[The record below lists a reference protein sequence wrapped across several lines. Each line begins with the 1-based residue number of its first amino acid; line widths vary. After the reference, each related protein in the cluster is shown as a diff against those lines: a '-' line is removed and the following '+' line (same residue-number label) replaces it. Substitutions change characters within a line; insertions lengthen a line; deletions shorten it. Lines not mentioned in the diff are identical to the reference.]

1 MKNLIYSICI
11 VFVLFAC
18 SDDPNVENF
27 TPELTTEALVTNQDF
42 INLLNAQQL
51 LTESFSK
58 KMKGLSDNQQQQ
70 YLQTLDKLLTED
82 SQESKEKIAQMLGFD
97 SAINFADTQN
107 KMLTSAKRLTEQFP
121 TIEYN
126 DQIQQI
132 FIEATTHL
140 NYQKAYNINSRVA
153 GNCGDK
159 LSNCRDKADATLAL
173 ATAGCVS
180 SVFIP
185 VAGPFI
191 GVGCEAAALYNH
203 YTDYEKCNLDYEDCA
218 Q

>member
-11 VFVLFAC
+11 VSVLFAC
-18 SDDPNVENF
+18 SDDPDVENL
-27 TPELTTEALVTNQDF
+27 TPELTVEALVDNQNF
-42 INLLNAQQL
+42 IDLLNAQQT
-51 LTESFSK
+51 LTESFAI
-58 KMKGLSDNQQQQ
+58 KMEGISDEQREQ
-70 YLQTLDKLLTED
+70 YLQTLDKLMTED
-82 SQESKEKIAQMLGFD
+82 NPESEEKIAQMLGFN
-97 SAINFADTQN
+97 SAMEYSDTQN
-107 KMLTSAKRLTEQFP
+107 KILTSAKRLTEQFP
-121 TIEYN
+121 TIQYN
-126 DQIQQI
+126 NQTEQI
-132 FIEATTHL
+132 FAEATTHL
-140 NYQKAYNINSRVA
+140 NYQKQFNINSRVA

-159 LSNCRDKADATLAL
+159 LSNCRNKADATLAL